1 MKTRATQTSTQ
12 SSCRPAFFFSTCNG
26 ARSDVSLVA
35 KGPRHFSRNLLLQ
48 LFCIWCHEK
57 QLSPRYTPHSALY
70 TLHPTTPHY
79 TPLHPALHTLHSTH
93 STRSALYTPHCTLY
107 SPHSALRTLHNTL
120 YSRACRA
127 ICALTPLDAALA
139 MRFATNTQH
148 DTPKV
153 LPVTQNDDGGLQ
165 SAAPAANYCA
175 CHTKRLSALLQTRA
189 SVPRLPRKTTIQPV
203 LTPSKQKKLLQLP
216 P

>member
-1 MKTRATQTSTQ
+1 MGHDLMCRWLRRDRATSPGTYCSNSFAFGATK
-12 SSCRPAFFFSTCNG
+12 SSCRHATLHTP
-26 ARSDVSLVA
+26 
-35 KGPRHFSRNLLLQ
+35 HFTL
-48 LFCIWCHEK
+48 
-57 QLSPRYTPHSALY
+57 YTPLR
-70 TLHPTTPHY
+70 PTTPHY

-120 YSRACRA
+120 YSRACHA